1 MMKITERA
9 KNMTQDR
16 AIQFWNERN
25 LPMVSMADTWKL
37 QKQNNEESIS
47 ELRKDWK
54 GFNWQITSTRI
65 IYEVSSLKGKVIH
78 NFGSTVT
85 KQIEIKLDE
94 IPVCQPIYLDKLL
107 ESKLGLNYIRALIND
122 KKATKKQIIEGFANL
137 SGKKANKIRFWT
149 PTQEERLNRP
159 FRAVRLYFNDDR
171 FNVNGNDWIDNNNGL
186 SRGMTLAIA
195 HLKDN
200 ENLQKLIPRTL
211 FRGKHRVSIQ
221 ESKKEKITKAL
232 CHRI

>member
-1 MMKITERA
+1 MLKITERA

-16 AIQFWNERN
+16 AIKFWNERN
-25 LPMVSMADTWKL
+25 LPMVSIADTWKL

-54 GFNWQITSTRI
+54 GLNWQMTSTRI

-85 KQIEIKLDE
+85 DQIEIKLDE
-94 IPVCQPIYLDKLL
+94 IPVCQPIYMDKLL
-107 ESKLGLNYIRALIND
+107 ESKSGLNYIRALIND
-122 KKATKKQIIEGFANL
+122 KKATKKQIIDGFDKL

-159 FRAVRLYFNDDR
+159 FRAVGLCFDYGRFVVGGYGWVDD
-171 FNVNGNDWIDNNNGL
+171 GSGL
-186 SRGMTLAIA
+186 SRGVKIDSAKQCKSKQKDSFKEGYNQAIEDMV
-195 HLKDN
+195 K
-200 ENLQKLIPRTL
+200 KLE
-211 FRGKHRVSIQ
+211 KM
-221 ESKKEKITKAL
+221 KK
-232 CHRI
+232 